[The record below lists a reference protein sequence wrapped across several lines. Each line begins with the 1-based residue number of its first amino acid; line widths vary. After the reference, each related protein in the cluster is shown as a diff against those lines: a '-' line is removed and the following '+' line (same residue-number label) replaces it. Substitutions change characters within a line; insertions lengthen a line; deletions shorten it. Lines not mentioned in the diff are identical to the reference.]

1 MNDQQKDATPPRVI
15 DDADIKQYAE
25 NDAMV
30 DGTDSLFQAFKAR
43 LISLAKIITKH
54 DTADTVQ
61 RFHDWADDTN
71 QKFMDMSGN
80 IPGNSDNY
88 VSRLET
94 KTQHNLTAATA
105 KYATKITQ
113 LGQEKSAWEKRFGP
127 SLQANLEESLQGN
140 AYWLVGLVLFLL
152 AAESVAN
159 SQFFAEGSELGLLG
173 GTLTAITVSFG
184 NVLIPLGLAFFGHRW
199 FHRYDSY
206 RALGMVMI
214 GLFFLWTF
222 GFNHLVAQYRESLLA
237 AASQDS
243 STLNYVLLSALGVAV
258 AGISFWKTWSFLDP
272 YKQARK
278 CVNDL
283 ENAKEKFE
291 HEVYADLSEAENQ
304 CNRIESEINQMK
316 VGIPNKFQKEESD
329 FTRAH
334 KGSITDTN
342 RIFANYHRQY
352 CKAKVDPDP
361 ERPVVTLENAEEYGV
376 GITEAER
383 NYLAEMKTLL
393 IGQIA
398 TATKEW
404 VQKLHDILDKINQ
417 LIRKFQ
423 PVVTVKMQAW
433 KAQSV

>member
-1 MNDQQKDATPPRVI
+1 M
-15 DDADIKQYAE
+15 
-25 NDAMV
+25 
-30 DGTDSLFQAFKAR
+30 
-43 LISLAKIITKH
+43 
-54 DTADTVQ
+54 
-61 RFHDWADDTN
+61 
-71 QKFMDMSGN
+71 
-80 IPGNSDNY
+80 
-88 VSRLET
+88 
-94 KTQHNLTAATA
+94 
-105 KYATKITQ
+105 
-113 LGQEKSAWEKRFGP
+113 
-127 SLQANLEESLQGN
+127 
-140 AYWLVGLVLFLL
+140 
-152 AAESVAN
+152 
-159 SQFFAEGSELGLLG
+159 
-173 GTLTAITVSFG
+173 
-184 NVLIPLGLAFFGHRW
+184 
-199 FHRYDSY
+199 
-206 RALGMVMI
+206 
-214 GLFFLWTF
+214 
-222 GFNHLVAQYRESLLA
+222 
-237 AASQDS
+237 
-243 STLNYVLLSALGVAV
+243 
-258 AGISFWKTWSFLDP
+258 
-272 YKQARK
+272 
-278 CVNDL
+278 NDL